1 VARGKNVLGIRPL
14 NGRTLS
20 MSTYVSVKSV
30 CGNAS
35 ASIDMYD
42 LELNQHGVICC
53 DNCESIVLC
62 REAWNFMYKLEVN
75 K

>member
-1 VARGKNVLGIRPL
+1 
-14 NGRTLS
+14 
-20 MSTYVSVKSV
+20 MSTYFDVKSV

-42 LELNQHGVICC
+42 LELNPHGVICC

-62 REAWNFMYKLEVN
+62 REAWDYLYKED

>member
-1 VARGKNVLGIRPL
+1 
-14 NGRTLS
+14 

-53 DNCESIVLC
+53 DNCESIVSC
-62 REAWNFMYKLEVN
+62 REAWNFMYSVPLYVNLSRVLELN